1 MLTTAPVISHPCLDL
16 PYKLSTDACNY
27 MIGAILCQVHEDGV
41 ESVVQYVSH
50 QLSGAQLNWA
60 TIEKEAY
67 AVVYAI
73 GKLRPYLYG
82 AAFKVY
88 TDH

>member
-1 MLTTAPVISHPCLDL
+1 MKMVS
-16 PYKLSTDACNY
+16 
-27 MIGAILCQVHEDGV
+27 
-41 ESVVQYVSH
+41 SVLYNYVSH

-73 GKLRPYLYG
+73 GKLCPYLYG
-82 AAFKVY
+82 AEFKVY
-88 TDH
+88 TDHKPLASLFTKEFVNTKNTTLGCTVSRIWCKN